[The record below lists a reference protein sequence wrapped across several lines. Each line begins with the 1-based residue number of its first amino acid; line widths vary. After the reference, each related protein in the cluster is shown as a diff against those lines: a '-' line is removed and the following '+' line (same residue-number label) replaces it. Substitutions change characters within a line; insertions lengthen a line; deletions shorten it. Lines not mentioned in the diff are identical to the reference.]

1 MLRMSSTVFKC
12 VSRDALMFLFFH
24 TSLANTSKCDSSVTH
39 AHSARASRIPR
50 SATDRAHTHTHTLH
64 APREYL
70 EVRQI
75 LLTASPPHT
84 PRAFEVRQFT
94 PYTTRHYLEGRQL
107 QACFLHLSNFVPARG
122 FRVFLIFKNQLHS
135 SKSNFGEYSMFL
147 KNAICFENICVFCF
161 LLFKKL
167 FVFHGNL
174 CFSKI

>member
-75 LLTASPPHT
+75 VLTLTLTLCTRLANTSKCDKSCSPPLPRTLLAPLKFDSSPPT
-84 PRAFEVRQFT
+84 PLAITSKGDNSKPVFSTCRTSSPQ
-94 PYTTRHYLEGRQL
+94 G
-107 QACFLHLSNFVPARG
+107 G
-122 FRVFLIFKNQLHS
+122 FGYIEL
-135 SKSNFGEYSMFL
+135 Y
-147 KNAICFENICVFCF
+147 
-161 LLFKKL
+161 
-167 FVFHGNL
+167 
-174 CFSKI
+174 